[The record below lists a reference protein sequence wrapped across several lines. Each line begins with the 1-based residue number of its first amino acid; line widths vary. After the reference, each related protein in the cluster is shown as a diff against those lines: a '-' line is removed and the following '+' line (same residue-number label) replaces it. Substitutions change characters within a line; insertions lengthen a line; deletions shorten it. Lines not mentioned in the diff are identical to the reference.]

1 MCFCYNTLIFPWNF
15 IILVIRENYSNQER
29 RIMYNVDGFLFE
41 DEETAQIARKE
52 EEGIRFIKERTAL
65 NNPEVVLK
73 LYKKLLEQELFVTPV
88 GIRFLT
94 ELQNIL
100 LTSVYIAREE
110 IPPIPVKSVEGA
122 NKQEPATPVEKV
134 VQKPVEAV
142 KKADKK
148 VDDKVGGSYKKP
160 FYVSL
165 FFAIIFGVSVLGM
178 FVINAISGNNINII
192 NYREQLLD
200 EYSGWEAELKTEEER
215 LEKWEA
221 LLEERENQLREEMN
235 GGE

>member
-1 MCFCYNTLIFPWNF
+1 MI
-15 IILVIRENYSNQER
+15 
-29 RIMYNVDGFLFE
+29 NVDGFLFE
-41 DEETAQIARKE
+41 DEATAQIARKE

-110 IPPIPVKSVEGA
+110 IPPIPVKAIEPAKVE
-122 NKQEPATPVEKV
+122 EPATPGEKV
-134 VQKPVEAV
+134 VQKPVEKV
-142 KKADKK
+142 KKESKKAD
-148 VDDKVGGSYKKP
+148 DKAGGNYKKP
-160 FYVSL
+160 FYVAL
-165 FFAIIFGVSVLGM
+165 FLAIIFGVSVLGM
-178 FVINAISGNNINII
+178 FAINAISGNNINII
-192 NYREQLLD
+192 NYREQLLN

-221 LLEERENQLREEMN
+221 LLEARENQIREEMN